1 VIDTRAVRRLWRVF
15 EPYHAITYFSPETTN
30 AFKSA
35 GLRGFWMGYFAGR
48 AAPMGRVGSGVVTA
62 TFYNFAPK
70 MVSRAIPDAWEFA
83 PTEAVLD
90 ARMAGVD
97 VALRRILGDRLNER
111 STSEAASI
119 AQEAVN
125 ATNPAGR
132 PLFAANAELSPPSEP
147 HLRLWWAVTCLREH
161 RGDGHVAS
169 LLQAGVD
176 GCEAHVTLVATGS
189 LSREVLQPNRGWTDE
204 EWESANERL
213 RARGWLE
220 SDGTLSAEGRSG
232 RRHLENDTDRLAE
245 EPWRRI
251 GDSRTERFMELLT
264 PLTDRILSL
273 GDIPTQNPVG
283 LPPK

>member
-1 VIDTRAVRRLWRVF
+1 MWRVF
-15 EPYHAITYFSPETTN
+15 EPYHAITYFSPETTT

-35 GLRGFWMGYFAGR
+35 GLKGFWMGYFAGR
-48 AAPMGRVGSGVVTA
+48 AAPMGPVCSGVVTA
-62 TFYNFAPK
+62 TFYNFAPR
-70 MVSRAIPDAWEFA
+70 MVMRAIPDAWGFA
-83 PTEAVLD
+83 STGAVLD

-97 VALRRILGDRLNER
+97 VALRRILGDRLTER

-119 AQEAVN
+119 AEEAVS

-132 PLFAANAELSPPSEP
+132 PLFAANAQVAPPSDP

-169 LLQAGVD
+169 LVQAGID
-176 GCEAHVTLVATGS
+176 GCEAHVSLVATGS
-189 LSREVLQPNRGWTDE
+189 LSRGVLQPNRGWTDE
-204 EWESANERL
+204 EWDSATDRL
-213 RARGWLE
+213 RGRGWLE
-220 SDGTLSAEGRSG
+220 SDGSLSAEGRSG

-251 GDSRTERFMELLT
+251 GDSRTERFMELLS